1 MEDKLVKAIY
11 CVHYAL
17 KFVMLKKHINDILNF
32 FMKEGHPSIISSI
45 DMCNMYKIK

>member
-17 KFVMLKKHINDILNF
+17 KIVMLKNTL
-32 FMKEGHPSIISSI
+32 
-45 DMCNMYKIK
+45 IKSLKNLGEMVIPPL

>member
-17 KFVMLKKHINDILNF
+17 KIVMLKKHINDILKKF
-32 FMKEGHPSIISSI
+32 RREGHPSIISSI